1 MRAIVPALALL
12 LWAGAAPAEQEG
24 YYYPPIT
31 SSESFART
39 LAEAPPAGREE
50 RIAFVTQF
58 TREQL
63 GLGYAPR
70 FALLAKGGEAEELII
85 VALDDEVFRTLHRAR
100 AVMAQLSAPARMT
113 EFFARNRVADVATF
127 YDMLK
132 LMGFRNLTL
141 SDGVAWSHRVAF
153 D

>member
-1 MRAIVPALALL
+1 MRAILMALALL

-31 SSESFART
+31 SSEVFART

-70 FALLAKGGEAEELII
+70 YALLAKGAEAQELI
-85 VALDDEVFRTLHRAR
+85 VVSLDDAVFRTLFRAR

-113 EFFARNRVADVATF
+113 EFFTRNQVADVATF

-141 SDGVAWSHRVAF
+141 SDGATWSHRVDF
-153 D
+153 E